1 MSYAKT
7 VQVKESVKE
16 LSQLRKESS
25 DTISKRLQMLIAIK
39 RDKSRSISKRALG
52 ELIGVD
58 PNSITAWKKL
68 YEQEGI
74 AGIISDGRI
83 GFKPSVVSLEEHKKI
98 EKKLKDP
105 KNGIRG
111 YTELLDWV
119 KQELSKD
126 MKYITLLKY
135 SERHFGSKIK
145 VARKSHV
152 KKDEEAVA
160 TFKKTSDKNAK
171 KSS

>member
-1 MSYAKT
+1 MSHSKT
-7 VQVKESVKE
+7 LTIKESVKV
-16 LSQLRKESS
+16 LLHPRKSSS
-25 DTISKRLQMLIAIK
+25 DTVNKRLQMLIAIK
-39 RDKSRSISKRALG
+39 RNKGGSLSKRVLG
-52 ELIGVD
+52 QLIGVD

-74 AGIISDGRI
+74 SGIMSDGRI
-83 GFKPSVVSLEEHKKI
+83 GFKPSVISAEEHKKI

-126 MKYITLLKY
+126 IKYITLLKY

-152 KKDEEAVA
+152 KKDNLAVEA
-160 TFKKTSDKNAK
+160 FKKTSVKNAK
-171 KSS
+171 K

>member
-1 MSYAKT
+1 MSHCKT
-7 VQVKESVKE
+7 LTIKESVKE
-16 LSQLRKESS
+16 LLHLRKNSS
-25 DTISKRLQMLIAIK
+25 DTVNKRLQMLIAIK
-39 RDKSRSISKRALG
+39 RNKGGSLSKRVLG
-52 ELIGVD
+52 QLIGVD

-74 AGIISDGRI
+74 SGIMSDGRI
-83 GFKPSVVSLEEHKKI
+83 GFKPSVISAEEHKKI

-126 MKYITLLKY
+126 IKYITLLKY

-152 KKDEEAVA
+152 KKDNLAVEA
-160 TFKKTSDKNAK
+160 FKKTSVKNAK
-171 KSS
+171 K